1 MQDTFGI
8 ILLALV
14 DKQPKILTLR
24 EMIDYYI
31 AHQEDVISRRTQFE
45 LDKALDRAHILEG
58 YKIVIDNVD
67 EVIKIIRASKSIP
80 DAKQTLC
87 ERFSLTDAQSDA
99 IVKMQLGRLSGMERD
114 KIEEEYQALV
124 VKIEDLRSILADESK
139 VLEIIK
145 NDLTDIKN
153 KYGDERRTEISMV
166 TTEIDIDDLIDEE
179 DIVVTVTHKGY
190 TKRLPVDT
198 YKSQRRGG
206 RGISVL
212 QLVKRTS
219 LNTCLQPQRTTHCC
233 SLQLTV
239 LCTS

>member
-1 MQDTFGI
+1 
-8 ILLALV
+8 
-14 DKQPKILTLR
+14 
-24 EMIDYYI
+24 
-31 AHQEDVISRRTQFE
+31 
-45 LDKALDRAHILEG
+45 
-58 YKIVIDNVD
+58 
-67 EVIKIIRASKSIP
+67 
-80 DAKQTLC
+80 
-87 ERFSLTDAQSDA
+87 
-99 IVKMQLGRLSGMERD
+99 MQLGRLSGMERD

-124 VKIEDLRSILADESK
+124 VKIADLRSILADESK

-198 YKSQRRGG
+198 YNKDAEVAVFQ
-206 RGISVL
+206 VL